1 MSRIETT
8 STPTPSAV
16 VSAANPAYEAP
27 TTGRLGRHVLTAG
40 VVAAWLLVPTSL
52 AAVLLFNRLV
62 TDAGRPELAQRFTDG
77 VVYILAMVSA
87 STVGA
92 GLAMRR
98 PRHPVGWLFLA
109 LGTVLAMGT
118 ALIGYATYGAVARPG
133 RLPLAEVAGV
143 VGDSGFLVWFLFIA
157 LIFHL
162 TPDGRPLSPRWAVLA
177 WATVVSG
184 VIAVL
189 ATLLSDGPLDPP
201 VESIRNPMAISGID
215 DLMEYVGGIAD
226 MATAVGVLV
235 GALSLIARY
244 RRARG
249 LERRQLLWMAPAAI
263 FVPILVASSFVA
275 SYLDNDAVLSV
286 VAGLFVVLLPLAA
299 ALAITRYHLYDI
311 DRILSRAL
319 TYLLMTAVLA
329 ATYVVV
335 VIAVGAAAGQSQL
348 SAVVATLAAVSV
360 AGPAYRKLQE
370 VVDRRFNR
378 RRFEA
383 VQVIRRYVRDP
394 SPDVTPED
402 VLRRALSDPTLWVS
416 YWVDGR
422 AEWVTGNGRPAQPGA
437 ADVELRRHDRPIA
450 RVGFDRDTTSRELVE
465 AAVVEARPELDNAGL
480 RAAIALQLVEV
491 RESRARIVA
500 AADASRRQIER
511 NLHDGAQQHLVA
523 LAVKLG
529 LARKLAA
536 SDPAAVDSLL
546 EQLRGDV
553 QETLTQ
559 VRELAHGIYPSLL
572 RDHGLGEALRNAASR
587 ATLPT
592 TAHVGTERRFGAEV
606 EAAVYFCC
614 LEAMQ
619 NAAKHAGEAA
629 EVTVRVDVEGDVLV
643 FEVRDD
649 GSGFDSS
656 TVGESH
662 GFVNMRDR
670 VGAFS
675 GTLSVTSS
683 PGAGT
688 VVRGYL
694 PLSAAESR

>member
-1 MSRIETT
+1 MSRTMPQAATT
-8 STPTPSAV
+8 LAAAESATPAL
-16 VSAANPAYEAP
+16 PARG
-27 TTGRLGRHVLTAG
+27 GRLGRRVLFAS
-40 VVAAWLLVPTSL
+40 VVAAWLVVPASL
-52 AAVLLFNRLV
+52 SVVVYLNRQLDEV
-62 TDAGRPELAQRFTDG
+62 GRPELAQGLSDG
-77 VVYILAMVSA
+77 VVYILAMFSA
-87 STVGA
+87 ATVGA
-92 GLAMRR
+92 ALAMRR

-109 LGTVLAMGT
+109 QGGVLAVGT
-118 ALIGYATYGAVARPG
+118 ALISYATYGAIARPG
-133 RLPLAEVAGV
+133 SLPVAAAAGV
-143 VGDSGFLVWFLFIA
+143 VGDSGFLVWFVLIA

-162 TPDGRPLSPRWAVLA
+162 TPDGRPLSRRWAVLA

-184 VIAVL
+184 FVAVL
-189 ATLLSDGPLDPP
+189 ATWLSDGPLDPP

-215 DLMEYVGGIAD
+215 NVMEYVGGIAD
-226 MATAVGVLV
+226 IATAIGVLV
-235 GALSLIARY
+235 GAVSLIARY
-244 RRARG
+244 RRAKG

-263 FVPILVASSFVA
+263 FVPALVAASFVA
-275 SYLDNDAVLSV
+275 SYLNNDAVLNI
-286 VAGLFVVLLPLAA
+286 VAGSFVVLLPLAA

-319 TYLLMTAVLA
+319 TYVLVTAVLA

-335 VIAVGAAAGQSQL
+335 VLAVGAAFGGSQL
-348 SAVVATLAAVSV
+348 SAVVATLAAVSI

-394 SPDVTPED
+394 SPDVTPEE
-402 VLRRALSDPTLWVS
+402 VLRQAVADPTLRVS

-422 AEWVTGNGRPAQPGA
+422 GEWVTGDGRPAEPGA
-437 ADVELRRHDRPIA
+437 TDVELRGHDRPIA
-450 RVGFDRDTTSRELVE
+450 RVGFEGADTSRELVE

-480 RAAIALQLVEV
+480 RAAVALQLVEV
-491 RESRARIVA
+491 RESRARIVS

-511 NLHDGAQQHLVA
+511 DLHDGAQQHLVA

-546 EQLRGDV
+546 AQLRDDV
-553 QETLTQ
+553 QEALTR
-559 VRELAHGIYPSLL
+559 VRELAHGIYPPLL
-572 RDHGLGEALRNAASR
+572 RDHGLGEALRNAAGR

-592 TAHVGTERRFGAEV
+592 TAEVGTERRFGAEV

-619 NAAKHAGEAA
+619 NAGKHAGDRA
-629 EVTVRVDVEGDVLV
+629 EVTVRIEVEGDVLV
-643 FEVRDD
+643 FEVHDD
-649 GSGFDSS
+649 GSGFDPSV
-656 TVGESH
+656 VGESH

-670 VGAFS
+670 LGAFG
-675 GTLSVTSS
+675 GTLSVTSA
-683 PGAGT
+683 PYAGT
-688 VVRGYL
+688 VVRGSL
-694 PLSAAESR
+694 PPSAAESR

>member
-1 MSRIETT
+1 MSRTIPGTTPT
-8 STPTPSAV
+8 ST
-16 VSAANPAYEAP
+16 AAAAASTVPANVAGP
-27 TTGRLGRHVLTAG
+27 GHVLRVG
-40 VVAAWLLVPTSL
+40 VVAAWLLVPLSL
-52 AAVLLFNRLV
+52 AAVALFNRLV

-92 GLAMRR
+92 GLALRR

-109 LGTVLAMGT
+109 LGTVLAVGT
-118 ALIGYATYGAVARPG
+118 ALVGYATYGAVARPG

-143 VGDSGFLVWFLFIA
+143 VGDSAFLVWFLLIA

-162 TPDGRPLSPRWAVLA
+162 TPDGRPLSRRWAFLA

-189 ATLLSDGPLDPP
+189 AALLSDGPFEPP
-201 VESIRNPMAISGID
+201 LESIRNPIAISGIGN
-215 DLMEYVGGIAD
+215 LVEYVGGIAD
-226 MATAVGVLV
+226 LATAIGVLV

-244 RRARG
+244 RQARG
-249 LERRQLLWMAPAAI
+249 VERRQLLWMAPAAI
-263 FVPILVASSFVA
+263 FVPILVAASFVA
-275 SYLDNDAVLSV
+275 SYLDNDAVVSV

-319 TYLLMTAVLA
+319 TYLLVTAVLA
-329 ATYVVV
+329 AIYVVV
-335 VIAVGAAAGQSQL
+335 VLAVGAAAGGTQL

-360 AGPAYRKLQE
+360 AGPAYRKLQD

-383 VQVIRRYVRDP
+383 VQVIRRHVQDP

-402 VLRRALSDPTLWVS
+402 ILRQALSDPTLRVS

-422 AEWVTGNGRPAQPGA
+422 SEWVTGDGRPAEPGA
-437 ADVELRRHDRPIA
+437 TDVELRGHDRPIA
-450 RVGFDRDTTSRELVE
+450 RVGFDGTGTSRELVE

-480 RAAIALQLVEV
+480 RAAVALQLVEV
-491 RESRARIVA
+491 RESRARIVS

-511 NLHDGAQQHLVA
+511 DLHDGAQQHLVA

-529 LARKLAA
+529 LARKLATTE
-536 SDPAAVDSLL
+536 PAAVDSLL
-546 EQLRGDV
+546 GQLRDDV
-553 QETLTQ
+553 QQALTQ
-559 VRELAHGIYPSLL
+559 VRELAHGIYPPLL

-587 ATLPT
+587 ASLPT
-592 TAHVGTERRFGAEV
+592 TVRVGTDRRFGAEV
-606 EAAVYFCC
+606 EAAMYFCC

-619 NAAKHAGEAA
+619 NAGKHAGDDA
-629 EVTVRVDVEGDVLV
+629 EMTVRIGAEGNLLV

-649 GSGFDSS
+649 GAGFDPSS
-656 TVGESH
+656 VVDSH

-670 VGAFS
+670 VGAFGGS
-675 GTLSVTSS
+675 ISVTSS
-683 PGAGT
+683 PGRGT
-688 VVRGYL
+688 VVRGSL
-694 PLSAAESR
+694 PLSEAESQ

>member
-1 MSRIETT
+1 
-8 STPTPSAV
+8 
-16 VSAANPAYEAP
+16 
-27 TTGRLGRHVLTAG
+27 
-40 VVAAWLLVPTSL
+40 
-52 AAVLLFNRLV
+52 
-62 TDAGRPELAQRFTDG
+62 
-77 VVYILAMVSA
+77 
-87 STVGA
+87 
-92 GLAMRR
+92 
-98 PRHPVGWLFLA
+98 
-109 LGTVLAMGT
+109 
-118 ALIGYATYGAVARPG
+118 
-133 RLPLAEVAGV
+133 
-143 VGDSGFLVWFLFIA
+143 
-157 LIFHL
+157 
-162 TPDGRPLSPRWAVLA
+162 
-177 WATVVSG
+177 
-184 VIAVL
+184 
-189 ATLLSDGPLDPP
+189 
-201 VESIRNPMAISGID
+201 
-215 DLMEYVGGIAD
+215 
-226 MATAVGVLV
+226 
-235 GALSLIARY
+235 
-244 RRARG
+244 
-249 LERRQLLWMAPAAI
+249 
-263 FVPILVASSFVA
+263 
-275 SYLDNDAVLSV
+275 
-286 VAGLFVVLLPLAA
+286 LFVVLLPLAA

-319 TYLLMTAVLA
+319 TYLLLTAVLA

-360 AGPAYRKLQE
+360 AGPAYRKLQA
-370 VVDRRFNR
+370 VIDRRFNR

-402 VLRRALSDPTLWVS
+402 VLRRAVSDPTLRVS

-422 AEWVTGNGRPAQPGA
+422 AEWVTGNGRSVQPGA

-450 RVGFDRDTTSRELVE
+450 RVGFDGDDTSRELVE

-480 RAAIALQLVEV
+480 RAAVALQLVEV
-491 RESRARIVA
+491 RESRARIVS

-511 NLHDGAQQHLVA
+511 DLHDGAQQHLVA
-523 LAVKLG
+523 LAVRLG

-559 VRELAHGIYPSLL
+559 VRELAHGIYPPLL

-592 TAHVGTERRFGAEV
+592 TAHVGTERRFGADV

-649 GSGFDSS
+649 GDGFDPSV
-656 TVGESH
+656 TGDSH

-694 PLSAAESR
+694 PLSTAESR

>member
-1 MSRIETT
+1 MSRTLPAAAATSAAAETT
-8 STPTPSAV
+8 TTATPASG
-16 VSAANPAYEAP
+16 
-27 TTGRLGRHVLTAG
+27 GRLWRRVLVAG
-40 VVAAWLLVPTSL
+40 VVAAWLIVPASL
-52 AAVLLFNRLV
+52 AVVMYFDRQLDEV
-62 TDAGRPELAQRFTDG
+62 GRPELALGLSDG
-77 VVYILAMVSA
+77 VVYILAMFSA
-87 STVGA
+87 ATVGA
-92 GLAMRR
+92 ALALRR

-109 LGTVLAMGT
+109 QGGVLAVGT
-118 ALIGYATYGAVARPG
+118 ALISYATYGAIARPG
-133 RLPLAEVAGV
+133 SLPVAAVAGV
-143 VGDSGFLVWFLFIA
+143 VGDSGFLVWFVLIA

-162 TPDGRPLSPRWAVLA
+162 TPDGRPLSRRWAVLA

-189 ATLLSDGPLDPP
+189 ATWLSDGPLDPP
-201 VESIRNPMAISGID
+201 VESIRNPMAISGIG

-226 MATAVGVLV
+226 LATAVGVLV

-263 FVPILVASSFVA
+263 FVPILVAASFVA

-286 VAGLFVVLLPLAA
+286 VAGLFVVLLPLAG

-370 VVDRRFNR
+370 VVNRRFNR

-394 SPDVTPED
+394 SPDVTPD
-402 VLRRALSDPTLWVS
+402 HVLRQAVGDPTLRVS

-422 AEWVTGNGRPAQPGA
+422 GEWVTGDGRPAEPGA
-437 ADVELRRHDRPIA
+437 TDVELRGHDRPIA
-450 RVGFDRDTTSRELVE
+450 RVGFDGPETSRELVE

-480 RAAIALQLVEV
+480 RAAVALQLVEV
-491 RESRARIVA
+491 RESRARIVS

-511 NLHDGAQQHLVA
+511 DLHDGAQQHLVA
-523 LAVKLG
+523 LAVRLG

-536 SDPAAVDSLL
+536 SDPAAVDPLL
-546 EQLRGDV
+546 EQLRDDV

-559 VRELAHGIYPSLL
+559 VRELAHGIYPPLL
-572 RDHGLGEALRNAASR
+572 RDHGLAEALRNAAGR
-587 ATLPT
+587 APLPT
-592 TAHVGTERRFGAEV
+592 TVRVGTGRRFRPEV
-606 EAAVYFCC
+606 EAAIYFCC

-619 NAAKHAGEAA
+619 NAAKHAGDDA
-629 EVTVRVDVEGDVLV
+629 EVTVRIDAEGDVLV

-649 GSGFDSS
+649 GDGFDPSV
-656 TVGESH
+656 TGDSH

-670 VGAFS
+670 VGAYGGS
-675 GTLSVTSS
+675 LSVTSA
-683 PGAGT
+683 PRRGT
-688 VVRGYL
+688 IVRGSL